1 MKIITNPK
9 IMQLESF
16 KNKAKHKS
24 IGFVPT
30 MGALHQGHLSLI
42 HAARKEN
49 EVVVVSIF
57 VNPAQ
62 FGPKEDLKRYP
73 RPVKRDLELCKNAG
87 VDFIFNP
94 NPNQMYPQGY
104 KTYVS
109 VEQLSQVLCGK
120 SRPGHFRG
128 VATVITK
135 LFNIVQP
142 DRAYFGQKDAQQS
155 VIIKRLVEDLN
166 FTAKVKV
173 LPIVREAQGLAL
185 SSRNS
190 YLSPKEREAGL
201 VLSRALKLAKELI
214 FKGAKD
220 TKKIVSAMRKLIAKE
235 ELAKIEYIEIIDSKN
250 LKCLKRISGRC
261 FIVLAVWIGKT
272 RLIDNILIK

>member
-190 YLSPKEREAGL
+190 YLSPKEREVGL

-214 FKGAKD
+214 FKGTKD

-250 LKCLKRISGRC
+250 LKYLKRISGRC